1 MDDLTN
7 TSIANTDQPNRAIQD
22 RAVVA
27 LFARQDDAR
36 NAQTSLTEAGFDQVE
51 VTWNGEAATDQPKP
65 VHEHGFWAS
74 IKAFL
79 GDHEDTGVYGE
90 GLRRG
95 QTMVTVHVEQGRAAD
110 AVDILDRF
118 DPTDIEGAQHEWRN
132 DGWQPQDNS
141 SIADADE
148 LDAPAAASDRD
159 ELQSF
164 DTIVAVVEQ
173 PQSSGTRD
181 HNIGNA
187 RVRSYFRDDAA
198 GSNNTSPVQAQNQAW
213 SDRSNGVDDKSHV
226 TDSDAAK
233 PADPNTSTEI

>member
-1 MDDLTN
+1 MDDFTN
-7 TSIANTDQPNRAIQD
+7 TPITNIDQPNRAIQD

-27 LFARQDDAR
+27 LFASEDDAR

-74 IKAFL
+74 IKAFF
-79 GDHEDTGVYGE
+79 GDHEDAGVYGE

-95 QTMVTVHVEQGRAAD
+95 QTMVTVHAEQGRTAD

-118 DPTDIEGAQHEWRN
+118 NPTDVEGAQHEWRN
-132 DGWQPQDNS
+132 DGWQPQDS
-141 SIADADE
+141 TWAADADGQ
-148 LDAPAAASDRD
+148 DAPPVVIDLD
-159 ELQSF
+159 EPQSF
-164 DTIVAVVEQ
+164 NTIVSVIEQ
-173 PQSSGTRD
+173 PRSSGTRD
-181 HNIGNA
+181 QDIGNA

-198 GSNNTSPVQAQNQAW
+198 GGGNPSQAGTQNQAW
-213 SDRSNGVDDKSHV
+213 SDRSNGVDDKSHM

-233 PADPNTSTEI
+233 HLDPDAATEI